1 MKVKKSD
8 IQLLIGVMGVLIAVC
23 TYFFV
28 YAKFN
33 EKSEALETENASLQS
48 RVATLEVLDQRKAD
62 YAKAT
67 EDMKQYITGFENRFP
82 AGILPEDSIMNIL
95 HLEEATN
102 TRVASLG
109 FGADTEVPYVAEQTT
124 ATDASVDTAS
134 ADTAS
139 ADGSAAATTSA
150 AMGPVTTEGTQ
161 YADTKLYEVP
171 LSFSIECSYNDF
183 KGLVRY
189 IYNLQDRESIRGV
202 SLTYST
208 DSGSLAG
215 NMSMSTY
222 YLQGTDKVYSEPVIP
237 GMEMGVDT
245 IFGNLG
251 ENTSGET
258 DNMEAA
264 N

>member
-109 FGADTEVPYVAEQTT
+109 FGADTEVPYVAAQT
-124 ATDASVDTAS
+124 ATTDGS
-134 ADTAS
+134 ADTAV

-150 AMGPVTTEGTQ
+150 ATGPVTTEGTQ

-202 SLTYST
+202 SLNYST
-208 DSGSLAG
+208 DTGSLSG

-258 DNMEAA
+258 DNTEAA

>member
-33 EKSEALETENASLQS
+33 EKSEALETENATLQS

-109 FGADTEVPYVAEQTT
+109 FGADTEVPYVAAQTA
-124 ATDASVDTAS
+124 ATDAS
-134 ADTAS
+134 ADTAA
-139 ADGSAAATTSA
+139 ADGSVAATTNA
-150 AMGPVTTEGTQ
+150 ATGPVTTEGTQ

-202 SLTYST
+202 SLNYST
-208 DSGSLAG
+208 DTGSLSG

-251 ENTSGET
+251 ENTSGEA
-258 DNMEAA
+258 DNTEAA

>member
-1 MKVKKSD
+1 MKVKKSE
-8 IQLLIGVMGVLIAVC
+8 IQLLIGAIGVLLAVC

-33 EKSEALETENASLQS
+33 EKSEALETENAALQN
-48 RVATLEVLDQRKAD
+48 RVATLEILDQKKAD
-62 YAKAT
+62 YAKST
-67 EDMKQYITGFENRFP
+67 EDMKQYIISFENRFP

-102 TRVASLG
+102 TKVASLG
-109 FGADTEVPYVAEQTT
+109 FGADTEVPYVAAQTAAADTT
-124 ATDASVDTAS
+124 ATDTA
-134 ADTAS
+134 
-139 ADGSAAATTSA
+139 TSS
-150 AMGPVTTEGTQ
+150 GPVTTEGTQ
-161 YADTKLYEVP
+161 YPDTRLYEVP

-189 IYNLQDRESIRGV
+189 IYNLQDRENIRGV
-202 SLTYST
+202 SLSYNTETGELS
-208 DSGSLAG
+208 G
-215 NMSMSTY
+215 NMTMSTY
-222 YLQGTDKVYSEPVIP
+222 YLQGTDKVYSEPMIP

-251 ENTSGET
+251 ENVSGET
-258 DNMEAA
+258 ENTQTA

>member
-8 IQLLIGVMGVLIAVC
+8 IQLLIGVLGVLIAVC

-48 RVATLEVLDQRKAD
+48 RLATLEVLDQRKTE

-95 HLEEATN
+95 HLEEATD
-102 TRVASLG
+102 TKVASLG
-109 FGADTEVPYVAEQTT
+109 FGADTEVPYVAADTAAADTT
-124 ATDASVDTAS
+124 ATDASADQTA
-134 ADTAS
+134 
-139 ADGSAAATTSA
+139 ADGTVTATTAAA
-150 AMGPVTTEGTQ
+150 GPVTTEGTQ
-161 YADTKLYEVP
+161 YADTRLYEVP

-251 ENTSGET
+251 ESTSQ
-258 DNMEAA
+258 EAD
-264 N
+264 

>member
-1 MKVKKSD
+1 MKVKKSE
-8 IQLLIGVMGVLIAVC
+8 IQLLIGAIGVLLAVC

-33 EKSEALETENASLQS
+33 EKSEALEAENATLQS
-48 RVATLEVLDQRKAD
+48 RVATLEILDQKKAD

-67 EDMKQYITGFENRFP
+67 EEMKQYIVSFENRFP

-102 TRVASLG
+102 TKVASLG
-109 FGADTEVPYVAEQTT
+109 FGADTEVPYVAAQAAAADTT
-124 ATDASVDTAS
+124 ATDPAATATADATAS
-134 ADTAS
+134 
-139 ADGSAAATTSA
+139 
-150 AMGPVTTEGTQ
+150 GPVTTEGTQ
-161 YADTKLYEVP
+161 YPDTKLYEVP
-171 LSFSIECSYNDF
+171 LSFSIECTYNDF

-189 IYNLQDRESIRGV
+189 IYNLQDRENIRGV
-202 SLTYST
+202 SLNYST
-208 DSGSLAG
+208 ETGALSG
-215 NMSMSTY
+215 NMTVSTY

-251 ENTSGET
+251 ENVSGET
-258 DNMEAA
+258 ENTQTA

>member
-8 IQLLIGVMGVLIAVC
+8 IQLLIGVLGVLLAVC

-28 YAKFN
+28 YTKFN
-33 EKSEALETENASLQS
+33 EKSEALETENATLQS
-48 RVATLEVLDQRKAD
+48 RVATLEILDQKKAD

-67 EDMKQYITGFENRFP
+67 EDMKQYITSFENRFP

-102 TRVASLG
+102 TKVASLG
-109 FGADTEVPYVAEQTT
+109 FGADTEVPYVTAQTA
-124 ATDASVDTAS
+124 ATDT
-134 ADTAS
+134 
-139 ADGSAAATTSA
+139 AATTDTVTDA
-150 AMGPVTTEGTQ
+150 ATDGTAATTTTTGPVTTEGTQ
-161 YADTKLYEVP
+161 YPDTKLYEVP

-202 SLTYST
+202 SLNYNSDTGALS
-208 DSGSLAG
+208 G
-215 NMSMSTY
+215 NMIMSTY

-251 ENTSGET
+251 ENTSGAT
-258 DNMEAA
+258 DNTEAA

>member
-1 MKVKKSD
+1 MKVKKSE
-8 IQLLIGVMGVLIAVC
+8 IQLLIGAIGVLLAVC

-33 EKSEALETENASLQS
+33 EKSEALEAENATLQS
-48 RVATLEVLDQRKAD
+48 RVATLEILDQKKAD

-67 EDMKQYITGFENRFP
+67 EEMKQYIVSFENRFP

-95 HLEEATN
+95 HLEEATD
-102 TRVASLG
+102 TKVASLG
-109 FGADTEVPYVAEQTT
+109 FGADTEVPYVAAQAAAADTT
-124 ATDASVDTAS
+124 ATDPAADATAAVTTADTTAS
-134 ADTAS
+134 
-139 ADGSAAATTSA
+139 
-150 AMGPVTTEGTQ
+150 GPVTTEGTQ
-161 YADTKLYEVP
+161 YPDTKLYEVP
-171 LSFSIECSYNDF
+171 LSFSIECTYNDF

-189 IYNLQDRESIRGV
+189 IYNLQDRENIRGV
-202 SLTYST
+202 SLNYST
-208 DSGSLAG
+208 ETGALSG
-215 NMSMSTY
+215 NMTVSTY

-251 ENTSGET
+251 ENVSGET
-258 DNMEAA
+258 ENTQTA